1 MATFNP
7 EQQAI
12 YDKLIDLETTLNDN
26 RMDVALVADSLT
38 TLSQQLGYFDQAAA
52 DRLMSAV
59 DVLNKST
66 VDNRKKAVKKVN
78 EAIEAAKTDIINHID
93 QQSDGLHQHLD
104 AVQASMIP
112 KMWLIILGAA
122 LFIVVFW
129 IAGHVSWNYDAK
141 EIVTVGNELTA
152 EGAIKMVNGA
162 PVPITEPKWGVG
174 DMWRHAI
181 AYGALA
187 GSLVLLV
194 IYGVAAFIK
203 RITRRY

>member
-1 MATFNP
+1 MAMYSTDD
-7 EQQAI
+7 I
-12 YDKLIDLETTLNDN
+12 YGKLEALEDVLNNN

-38 TLSQQLGYFDQAAA
+38 TLSQQIGHFDQAAA

-78 EAIEAAKTDIINHID
+78 EAIEAAKTDIIAHID

-104 AVQASMIP
+104 AVQSSMIP
-112 KMWLIILGAA
+112 KMLTIIIGAA
-122 LFIVVFW
+122 LFMIVFW
-129 IAGHVSWNYDAK
+129 IAGHISWNYDAK
-141 EIVTVGNELTA
+141 QIITVGNELTA

-162 PVPITEPKWGVG
+162 PVPITQPKWDSG
-174 DMWRHAI
+174 DMWRHAL

-187 GSLVLLV
+187 GSFVLLV
-194 IYGVAAFIK
+194 IYGVTAFIK

>member
-1 MATFNP
+1 MARTTD
-7 EQQAI
+7 EL
-12 YDKLIDLETTLNDN
+12 YDKLENLENTLNN
-26 RMDVALVADSLT
+26 NSIDVAIVTDSLT
-38 TLSQQLGYFDQAAA
+38 TLSQQLGNFDQAAA

-66 VDNRKKAVKKVN
+66 VDNRKKAVRKVN
-78 EAIEAAKTDIINHID
+78 EAIEAAKNDINAHID
-93 QQSDGLHQHLD
+93 QQADGLHQHLD
-104 AVQASMIP
+104 AVQSSMIP
-112 KMWLIILGAA
+112 RMWLIILGAA

-129 IAGHVSWNYDAK
+129 IAGHISWNYDAK
-141 EIVTVGNELTA
+141 QLITVGNELTA

-162 PVPITEPKWGVG
+162 PVPITEPKWDVG
-174 DMWRHAI
+174 DMWRHAL

>member
-1 MATFNP
+1 MARTTD
-7 EQQAI
+7 EI
-12 YDKLIDLETTLNDN
+12 YDKLEQLETALTDN
-26 RMDVALVADSLT
+26 RTDVALVADSLT

-66 VDNRKKAVKKVN
+66 VENRKKAVKKVQA
-78 EAIEAAKTDIINHID
+78 AIDATKDDIINRID
-93 QQSDGLHQHLD
+93 QQADGLHQHLD

-112 KMWLIILGAA
+112 RMWLIILGAA

-129 IAGHVSWNYDAK
+129 IAGHVSWHYDAQQV
-141 EIVTVGNELTA
+141 ITVGNELTA
-152 EGAIKMVNGA
+152 EGAVKMVNGA
-162 PVPITEPKWGVG
+162 PVPITEPKWDTG
-174 DMWRHAI
+174 DMWRHAL

-187 GSLVLLV
+187 GSFVLLV
-194 IYGVAAFIK
+194 IYGVTAFIK